1 MQHIKFTFI
10 LDFIKFIKSVWAT
23 AVWCVFLLS
32 SVGFVP
38 KDCFISVNSWHWI
51 NHSFLAI
58 CSHISMFMLI
68 YSVCANVS
76 LQKIA
81 ARQQQQKSHQTEK
94 KINHFSNGQKKGT
107 LFKLQIEYSFCWY
120 CIMVIFFCYS
130 FWYKWRKKNW
140 NFNLQAIIR
149 VETNR
154 NIWFVLFAFGLEFF
168 PSIELLKRKKFLLFE
183 NHFLHQIYCHC
194 HCHFICMRSFSM
206 LSPFLR
212 FKKNKSSNTHSLW
225 RAYILNDCTD
235 IYVFIHVWTIFHLN
249 GRITHRVRY
258 GQRLLDFPE
267 FSHFLTCSICPL
279 HPRVSFVL
287 ALVRIANAF
296 DNKISY

>member
-23 AVWCVFLLS
+23 AVWFLFLLS

-81 ARQQQQKSHQTEK
+81 ARQQQQKSHQTHTK
-94 KINHFSNGQKKGT
+94 KINHFSNFQKKGT

-120 CIMVIFFCYS
+120 CIMAIFFDIRS
-130 FWYKWRKKNW
+130 DINEKKK
-140 NFNLQAIIR
+140 
-149 VETNR
+149 
-154 NIWFVLFAFGLEFF
+154 LEFQVT
-168 PSIELLKRKKFLLFE
+168 SHNSGRNESKHL
-183 NHFLHQIYCHC
+183 
-194 HCHFICMRSFSM
+194 ICFVCVWVGIFSF
-206 LSPFLR
+206 
-212 FKKNKSSNTHSLW
+212 
-225 RAYILNDCTD
+225 D
-235 IYVFIHVWTIFHLN
+235 WT
-249 GRITHRVRY
+249 T
-258 GQRLLDFPE
+258 Q
-267 FSHFLTCSICPL
+267 
-279 HPRVSFVL
+279 
-287 ALVRIANAF
+287 A
-296 DNKISY
+296 